1 MSIHKTL
8 SASSILCL
16 LLAQPVAATVHLFH
30 IEELYSTP
38 SGTLQ
43 FIELDTDF
51 NNQNLFKTGG
61 NNSRLVSKTAGNEVH
76 ATYSFPNDL
85 PSTATE
91 GHSVLVGTS
100 NVLAIGGV
108 TPDFIIPADFL
119 LLEGGIL
126 EFTSDVFGTF
136 NTVFYPALPTGKN
149 SYDAQD
155 NSTGLNTPKN
165 FAGVVGQVPEP
176 SSIVLAA
183 FALVGAWGFFGRRGR
198 TGKRAENG

>member
-1 MSIHKTL
+1 MSMHKIL
-8 SASSILCL
+8 SASSILLL

-43 FIELDTDF
+43 FIELDTAF

-61 NNSRLVSKTAGNEVH
+61 NNSRLVSKTAANDVH
-76 ATYSFPNDL
+76 ATFFFPNDL
-85 PSTATE
+85 PTTATAD
-91 GHSVLVGTS
+91 HSVLVGTA

-108 TPDFIIPADFL
+108 APDFIIPNNFL

-136 NTVFYPALPTGKN
+136 NTVILSGIADGQGFLRRSGGFDRAEH
-149 SYDAQD
+149 AQEFCRRRGPGARAELD
-155 NSTGLNTPKN
+155 R
-165 FAGVVGQVPEP
+165 AGRVV
-176 SSIVLAA
+176 A
-183 FALVGAWGFFGRRGR
+183 GRRLGPVR
-198 TGKRAENG
+198 AARCKR

>member
-1 MSIHKTL
+1 MSMHKFL
-8 SASSILCL
+8 LASSILCPML
-16 LLAQPVAATVHLFH
+16 VTPVAATVHLFH

-61 NNSRLVSKTAGNEVH
+61 NNGRLISKTAGNDVH
-76 ATYSFPNDL
+76 ATYFFPNDL
-85 PSTATE
+85 PSTSTA
-91 GHSVLVGTS
+91 GHSVLVGTA

-108 TPDFIIPADFL
+108 TPDFIMPDNFL
-119 LLEGGIL
+119 LLDGGIL
-126 EFTSDVFGTF
+126 EFVSDVFGTF
-136 NTVFYPALPTGKN
+136 NTVTYPALPSGKD
-149 SYDAQD
+149 SYDAQAVT
-155 NSTGLNTPKN
+155 TGLNTPRN

-183 FALVGAWGFFGRRGR
+183 LSLAGAWGLFGRRGR
-198 TGKRAENG
+198 RR